1 MAKTNWRLTDVVKPE
16 DMNNL
21 GQEVNDLRSDLG
33 NIDVPTATLTQPG
46 IVQLSNSTTGT
57 REDVAST
64 EKAVKSAFDRAEA
77 AFQAGNERKKEVVDA
92 LIAIGVSA
100 SVEESWDVLISKMAT
115 VIKANGNATIGDVV
129 AGKTFSN
136 ATGNGLTG
144 TMPNQGSKV
153 ITPSTSNQAILAGYH
168 NGTGYVKGDSNL
180 VAGNLPKDIS
190 IFGVTGLLERLTTAD
205 RNAIISAIIA
215 KGVAA
220 SAADTN
226 LILAQK
232 IGQINIKQASGNT
245 GGKTVE
251 INNLAFSPIAV
262 MIKYSG
268 SFVSS
273 DGASGWNDKSV
284 SVSGDAYFVKGVSIY
299 PRLNS
304 STTTGR
310 DGNSNLEVS
319 ASITWSPNGFT
330 ISVSSYTPYYT
341 TISANI
347 GSWYALGL

>member
-1 MAKTNWRLTDVVKPE
+1 MAKTDWRLTDVVKPE

-21 GQEVNDLRSDLG
+21 GQEINDLRSDLS
-33 NIDVPTATLTQPG
+33 NVEIPPASLTQPG

-57 REDVAST
+57 REDVAAT
-64 EKAVKSAFDRAEA
+64 EKAVKDAFDRAEA

-100 SVEESWDVLISKMAT
+100 SLEESWSALISKMAT
-115 VIKANGNATIGDVV
+115 VIKATGNSTIRDVL

-168 NGTGYVKGDSNL
+168 DGTGYVKGDANL

-205 RNAIISAIIA
+205 RNAIISAIVA

-226 LILAQK
+226 LVLAQK

-245 GGKTVE
+245 GGNSVE
-251 INNLAFSPIAV
+251 INNLAFSPLVV
-262 MIKYSG
+262 MIKYNGNFRSYYD
-268 SFVSS
+268 S
-273 DGASGWNDKSV
+273 DPWNARSV
-284 SVSGDAYFVKGVSIY
+284 SVSGDAYFIKGVNTSS
-299 PRLNS
+299 RLSS

-310 DGNSNLEVS
+310 DGDSNLEVS

-330 ISVSSYTPYYT
+330 ISVSPYTYSYT

-347 GSWYALGL
+347 SSWYALGL